1 MMPSCGDSPRQRSAE
16 RPFMKRVSR
25 LRNSLPFSRRGI
37 PAGGVAPPSHMANI
51 ARSSRLASR
60 APRLENSATNFGGAT
75 LAVKFATVFV
85 LLASLSGCGYS
96 LAGRGSSLPS
106 YVRSIGVPLFI
117 NSTPL
122 FDLEQVLTQRVR
134 LEFIGRG
141 TYQVVPDST
150 GTDVVLTGEITSVA
164 LQPTAFNE
172 QQQAAR
178 YAITVV
184 IKVEMKDLKQNK
196 TLYENPGLTFRDEY
210 EVT

>member
-1 MMPSCGDSPRQRSAE
+1 
-16 RPFMKRVSR
+16 MKRV
-25 LRNSLPFSRRGI
+25 F
-37 PAGGVAPPSHMANI
+37 
-51 ARSSRLASR
+51 
-60 APRLENSATNFGGAT
+60 TFAT
-75 LAVKFATVFV
+75 LLV

-117 NSTPL
+117 NSTPI

-141 TYQVVPDST
+141 KYQVTPDDT
-150 GTDVVLTGEITSVA
+150 GTDVVLTGEITSVT

-178 YAITVV
+178 YAISVV
-184 IKVEMKDLKQNK
+184 IKVTMKDLKQNK

-210 EVT
+210 EVTSGATNASAADFLGQNRDALDRLSTDFARSVVSTILEAF